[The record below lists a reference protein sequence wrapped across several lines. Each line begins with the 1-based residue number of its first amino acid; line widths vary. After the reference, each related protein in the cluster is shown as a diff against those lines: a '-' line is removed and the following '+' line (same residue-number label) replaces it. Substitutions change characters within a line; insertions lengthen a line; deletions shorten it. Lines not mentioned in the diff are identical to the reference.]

1 MSKTKRTA
9 RRAWTPSQIARAKRR
24 IAPVAS
30 DASASVKTAS
40 ALPSGNGEVA
50 MSMKAW
56 SAYDGANWS
65 ANRGWI
71 YFPTLT
77 TQRDLDDYTL
87 RELRRKSRWLYV
99 NVGLATRIID
109 GLSKMVGS
117 LTPVPMTD
125 DKEWNELALKKF
137 TNDAG
142 AEFVFD
148 QGGKFN
154 FWSAQPMLT
163 ACRLLDGDVLAVLT
177 STQSG
182 IASVMFYEAHQV
194 GNADTYLAQD
204 QWQSGVMVNAQNR
217 PLQYRILTE
226 DGTKS
231 VDISAADAMFH
242 CLYRRSCRQR
252 GEPVMRH
259 AINHL
264 LDRSE
269 ILGFLKSSMKN
280 AATIGYQ
287 IVRSPQFTGPG
298 TLPAL
303 NRGPVDLTVP
313 ASMGDGGTQG
323 TAKVKVED
331 AFSMTKTPVMN
342 PGEEIKML
350 LDERPHPNQ
359 IEGMDYLV
367 RDIAWGCD
375 IAPDLLWNIAKIGGA
390 DTRYL
395 LADAQ
400 KTVEAMQ
407 TLLADQF
414 CSRFWVYSTAKA
426 LKAGTLRACQ
436 DPEWWKHSWQAEQKL
451 TVDIGRDGKLYLDM
465 HKSGMISLK
474 RWFSS
479 SLGASWEP
487 EMRDYLDE
495 RKWIIDEIDARGLT
509 YDEAFPPAP
518 GAQNITQREQ
528 TTGTPPEEMAP
539 AERPGTPAP
548 PGE

>member
-1 MSKTKRTA
+1 MSKSKGQKSEVR
-9 RRAWTPSQIARAKRR
+9 SQKARAARR
-24 IAPVAS
+24 IARVAS
-30 DASASVKTAS
+30 ESPGSVKTA
-40 ALPSGNGEVA
+40 AVAQPNGNGNVA
-50 MSMKAW
+50 MSMQAW
-56 SAYDGANWS
+56 SAYEGANWS
-65 ANRGWI
+65 QNRGWI
-71 YFPTLT
+71 YFPSLT
-77 TQRDLDDYTL
+77 TKRDLDDYTL
-87 RELRRKSRWLYV
+87 TELRRKSRWLYA

-109 GLSKMVGS
+109 GISKMVGS

-142 AEFVFD
+142 AEFIFD
-148 QGGKFN
+148 VGGKFN
-154 FWSAQPMLT
+154 FWSCQSMLT
-163 ACRLLDGDVLAVLT
+163 ACRLLDGDVLGVLT
-177 STQSG
+177 ATQSD
-182 IASVMFYEAHQV
+182 IASVMFYEAHQI
-194 GNADTYLAQD
+194 GNAVNSYLEQD
-204 QWQSGVMVNAQNR
+204 QWQSGVRTTPQNR
-217 PLQYRILTE
+217 PIQYRILTE

-231 VDISAADAMFH
+231 VDINASDAMFH
-242 CLYRRSCRQR
+242 CLYRRPCRQR

-287 IVRSPQFTGPG
+287 IVRSPQFSGPG
-298 TLPAL
+298 QLPAL
-303 NRGPVDLTVP
+303 NRGPVDVSVP
-313 ASMGDGGTQG
+313 ISGGGTAQ
-323 TAKVKVED
+323 VKVED
-331 AFSMTKTPVMN
+331 AFSLTKTPVMN

-400 KTVEAMQ
+400 KTIEAMQ
-407 TLLADQF
+407 LLLSDQF

-426 LKAGTLRACQ
+426 LKAGTLRPCQ
-436 DPEWWKHSWQAEQKL
+436 DPEWWKHGWQAEQKL

-479 SLGASWEP
+479 SVGASWQP

-495 RKWIIDEIDARGLT
+495 RKWIIDEIAARGLT

-518 GAQNITQREQ
+518 GQQNITQRES
-528 TTGTPPEEMAP
+528 TTGTPPEELVP
-539 AERPGTPAP
+539 EKTQPT
-548 PGE
+548 GE